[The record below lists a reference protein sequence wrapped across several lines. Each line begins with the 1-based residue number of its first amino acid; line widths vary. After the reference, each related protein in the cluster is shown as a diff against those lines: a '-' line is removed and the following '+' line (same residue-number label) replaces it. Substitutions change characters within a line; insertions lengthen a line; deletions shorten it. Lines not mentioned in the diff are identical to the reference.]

1 MITKETPKEIKAPT
15 FKDDCNRQGYEKLAC
30 EYGNWFKHWIESSK
44 MPRPTSI
51 LDVGCRS
58 GASTLNFLQ
67 SMPGAEVIGI
77 DIEPDFVMEACE
89 RGALVRVQDVQTVD
103 EMGIQFD
110 YAFVSQVLEHVPD
123 PVKAIKALGR
133 CVRLAMFVSVPIE
146 SEDSFR
152 INDSHLVRME
162 DEWAWL
168 ELFKE
173 EWLPMNVWFDIRMS
187 YLNFAVIK
195 RGIVI

>member
-1 MITKETPKEIKAPT
+1 MIAKKGVEEIKAPT
-15 FKDDCNRQGYEKLAC
+15 FKDDCNRQGYEKLTC
-30 EYGNWFKHWIESSK
+30 QYGNWFKHWIEASK
-44 MPRPTSI
+44 MPRPASI

-58 GASTLNFLQ
+58 GASTLNFMQ

-89 RGALVRVQDVQTVD
+89 RGALVREQDVQTVD
-103 EMGIQFD
+103 EMGMQFD

-123 PVKAIKALGR
+123 PVKAIAALGR
-133 CVRLAMFVSVPIE
+133 CVRLAMFVGVPME

-168 ELFKE
+168 ELFKD
-173 EWLPMNVWFDIRMS
+173 EWLPRNVWFDIRMS
-187 YLNFAVIK
+187 YLNFVVIK
-195 RGIVI
+195 REVA